1 MANILIVDDDRQIIE
16 FLSEF
21 LSSCGHSTLFL
32 VEPEYL
38 FQKLESIHIDLIL
51 LDIYMPRVDGITLL
65 KRIKEHPVHGKI
77 PVIMVTAHDDEKIL
91 SLCFESGAM
100 DFISKPVKRL
110 ELRARVNTALKIN
123 KYMGEL
129 AEFNKGLE
137 QRVRER
143 TRDLKESEDRLQSI
157 LDNTMAVVYLKD
169 LQDRYLLINRRFET
183 LFHLDREEIKGKTDR
198 DIFPLEMA
206 ETFQKNDKKVA
217 EQGRP
222 LEFEESVLHDDGI
235 HTYISIKFPFFGASG
250 KVHGVCG
257 ISTDITDRKKA
268 EIERE
273 EFSRKLVD
281 SQEAERKRIAMELHD
296 GLGQN
301 LIAMRDIIKRYSS
314 ALPEQGKEAKELD
327 LISSLVMESIEEARE
342 ISGNLRPPVL
352 DQLGL
357 ELALESIIEKSARSS
372 NIIISSSLK
381 GLDGF
386 FPKDMEINIY
396 RIVQEGLANIIK
408 HSKAKKAC
416 VEAKKNGKSIMIR
429 ISDNGKGFNMGKN
442 SHDKGGGFGLQGMS
456 ERVKMLGGTLNID
469 SAPGQGTA
477 IEIKAH
483 GAAWAQTKEKQNPK

>member
-1 MANILIVDDDRQIIE
+1 MSNILIVDDDQQSID
-16 FLSEF
+16 FLSGF
-21 LSSCGHSTLFL
+21 LSSCGHSALFL
-32 VEPEYL
+32 VEPKYL
-38 FQKLESIHIDLIL
+38 FKKLESIPVDLIL
-51 LDIYMPRVDGITLL
+51 LDIYMPHIDGITLL

-77 PVIMVTAHDDEKIL
+77 PVIMVTGHDDEKII

-100 DFISKPVKRL
+100 DFISKPVRRL

-123 KYMGEL
+123 QYMGEL

-137 QRVRER
+137 QKVRER
-143 TRDLKESEDRLQSI
+143 TRELKESENRLQSI
-157 LDNTMAVVYLKD
+157 LDNTTAVIYLKD
-169 LQDRYLLINRRFET
+169 LQGRYLLINRRFET
-183 LFHLDREEIKGKTDR
+183 LFHLDMDEIKGKTDK

-217 EQGRP
+217 KQGYP
-222 LEFEESVLHDDGI
+222 LEFEESVLQDDGI
-235 HTYISIKFPFFGASG
+235 HTYISIKFPFFDASG
-250 KVHGVCG
+250 KVHGVFG

-301 LIAMRDIIKRYSS
+301 LIAMRDTIKRYSS
-314 ALPEQGKEAKELD
+314 VLPKQGKEAKELD

-357 ELALESIIEKSARSS
+357 ELALESIIEKTMRSF

-386 FPKDMEINIY
+386 FSKDMEIHIY

-408 HSKAKKAC
+408 HSKAEKAC
-416 VEAKKNGKSIMIR
+416 VEARKSGKSIMIR

-442 SHDKGGGFGLQGMS
+442 PHGKGGGFGLQGIS

-469 SAPGQGTA
+469 SAPGQGVA
-477 IEIKAH
+477 IEIKVH
-483 GAAWAQTKEKQNPK
+483 SAAWAQTKGH